1 MALME
6 LTCEH
11 CGMPAAAD
19 DRFCGNCGKVPASV
33 PADPAATSAFT
44 QVPAVPAQASGSWA
58 GRLTGS
64 APIPADPAITGR
76 VPHEYYLGHRLAYD
90 QAPEGSFDPVFN
102 LRLLAQFA
110 LRGWLYG
117 VIYAVAGGAAA
128 VLLLI
133 LAVLGTGF
141 GVAVTLWWIG
151 AAAVGLLFLML
162 FLLIPVHA
170 QLSEWK
176 FFVDGQAQAAP
187 VAFDHMAWAL
197 QQRQTPLDAVQVRRL
212 RLAGRQSRD
221 YLELRRDLFTGVI
234 SCFAYGNDLYIG
246 WTFWLRL
253 SFGRWLLMLAARLL
267 RAMTH
272 RGDEMYVSLRYDYA
286 RAMREAMHS
295 VARQGVGAAAGDTRP
310 EGQQAVSTLP
320 VVDVDV
326 TV

>member
-1 MALME
+1 ME

-33 PADPAATSAFT
+33 PAGAAATSGFT
-44 QVPAVPAQASGSWA
+44 PVPAQASGGWA
-58 GRLTGS
+58 GRLAGP
-64 APIPADPAITGR
+64 APIPASPAITGR
-76 VPHEYYLGHRLAYD
+76 ASHEYYLGRRLAYD
-90 QAPEGSFDPVFN
+90 RTPEGSFDPVFN

-117 VIYAVAGGAAA
+117 VIYSVAGVASA
-128 VLLLI
+128 VLLTI
-133 LAVLGTGF
+133 LAVIGAGF
-141 GVAVTLWWIG
+141 GLAITLWWIG
-151 AAAVGLLFLML
+151 AAVAGLLVLLLFLL
-162 FLLIPVHA
+162 TPVHA

-187 VAFDHMAWAL
+187 VAFDHIAWAL

-212 RLAGRQSRD
+212 KLAGRQSRD

-234 SCFAYGNDLYIG
+234 SCFGYGNDLFIG

-295 VARQGVGAAAGDTRP
+295 VARQGVGAAAGETRP
-310 EGQQAVSTLP
+310 QGQQAVSALP

-326 TV
+326 AV